1 MLVRIAPLP
10 QRIKSF
16 QTEFVMA
23 WSSTQSVSPSS
34 TESTSLT
41 QPGTDRPQSEADT
54 QVSSQSPDIPDTRAR
69 IVEISSIDRPVP
81 HPGVLTSGDNP
92 LSDEDYQGEQRPASG
107 APAFTMFPA
116 QKLATH

>member
-1 MLVRIAPLP
+1 
-10 QRIKSF
+10 
-16 QTEFVMA
+16 MA

-54 QVSSQSPDIPDTRAR
+54 QVSSQSPDIPDTRDR
-69 IVEISSIDRPVP
+69 IFELSSIDRSVLHPVVFP
-81 HPGVLTSGDNP
+81 SGDNP

-107 APAFTMFPA
+107 APAFTMFPPNTS
-116 QKLATH
+116 ATDDRFEKVVSG